1 MEKTTKFVGEK
12 NKYHNFNL
20 SRVFKIIIGSIGTL
34 LWNSIRLHRS
44 VRNRELPPDC
54 KRVGIRV
61 WGTLS
66 VFLRKN
72 FVSLCALLFSLA
84 FFFFGGFVVAVSFRL
99 CWVFVFGK
107 RIRRILESPRKK
119 RSRKRKGK
127 VEGEIL
133 LFFWLR
139 YAIRIRDSLFYFV
152 IVKKVKRV
160 EVLGEI
166 WFFFLVGWGFLLG
179 EIDSRDP
186 SDDLIFFLRK
196 I

>member
-1 MEKTTKFVGEK
+1 LFPK
-12 NKYHNFNL
+12 NFPIILSKKQPNL
-20 SRVFKIIIGSIGTL
+20 SGKIIISQLQLITRFLIIIGSIGTL

-84 FFFFGGFVVAVSFRL
+84 FFLFWVCRCSFPFASAEFL
-99 CWVFVFGK
+99 FSESESGAYSSPPE
-107 RIRRILESPRKK
+107 RRDRGSV
-119 RSRKRKGK
+119 KGK
-127 VEGEIL
+127 LNGRFY
-133 LFFWLR
+133 FFWLR
-139 YAIRIRDSLFYFV
+139 YAIRIRDSLFYFG

-166 WFFFLVGWGFLLG
+166 NYFFGGVGVS
-179 EIDSRDP
+179 SRRNRFKE
-186 SDDLIFFLRK
+186 SI
-196 I
+196 